1 MVVPVEVL
9 EADRKLLWGLCY
21 RMTGNAA
28 DAEDLVQETFIRA
41 LEHPPRLRDDSVRP
55 WLIRVAINL
64 SRDLLRRRRR
74 RTYAGEWLPAPVPT
88 DESDNIASYE
98 PLSLAKD
105 SPAARYDLIESI
117 SFAFLIALEA
127 LTPVQR
133 AVLLL
138 RDVFDYSTLET
149 ADALGITE
157 ANVKVHLH
165 RARRRMQDYESKRAT
180 PGPRL
185 TEMTRIA
192 LERFMQCLSAGDTDG
207 LERLLTEDA
216 VSVSDGGG
224 KVAAAINPIYGRD
237 KVIRLIRGLYE
248 KTGDYLEISLRSLN
262 GLPALVAEFPDAPPG
277 VASLFTLH
285 LEVDSEGKIRRV
297 DTVVAPDKLQA
308 LHPQKIDS
316 PQIAS

>member
-1 MVVPVEVL
+1 MAVPVEFL
-9 EADRKLLWGLCY
+9 EADRKLIWGLCY

-28 DAEDLVQETFIRA
+28 DAEDLVQETFVRA
-41 LEHPPRLRDDSVRP
+41 LEHPPRVQDDSVRP

-64 SRDLLRRRRR
+64 SRDLLRHRRR

-98 PLSLAKD
+98 PPALSKD

-138 RDVFDYSTLET
+138 RDVFDYSTAET
-149 ADALGITE
+149 AEALGITE

-165 RARRRMQDYESKRAT
+165 RARRRMQDYENKRAT

-192 LERFMQCLSAGDTDG
+192 LEKFMHYLSAGDTDG

-216 VSVSDGGG
+216 ISVSDGGG
-224 KVAAAINPIYGRD
+224 KVAAAIKPIYGRD
-237 KVIRLIRGLYE
+237 KVIRLISGLYQ
-248 KTGDYLEISLRSLN
+248 KTGGYLQVSIQLLN

-277 VASLFTLH
+277 VASMFTLH
-285 LEVDSEGKIRRV
+285 LEVDSAGQIRRV
-297 DTVVAPDKLQA
+297 DTVAAPDKLYA
-308 LHPQKIDS
+308 LNQRKD
-316 PQIAS
+316 